1 MKTILLRKANILF
14 LAFITTFSVQAQG
27 TSDTDDDTMKTIRIE
42 FNNVDGPEVHREL
55 ELSFSDYTTD
65 DYDLEYDVKN
75 LNVYGDDLNLS
86 LNGEPMVAQA
96 YAPITEDKEVP
107 LLFRASGSYTYYIQ
121 LTDTENLAQQDVHIK
136 DNLLGTYF
144 DLRSGERYE
153 FSSIAGE
160 FPNRFQIVFKQQ
172 SVTLSQADYKI
183 EGLNVV
189 YAINTSN
196 LVISNA
202 KNKTIISV
210 ELYNI
215 FGQSVYTN
223 RNSNQDNST
232 RIQLNNLSTGA
243 YIVQLITEDNGVLT
257 KKIIVQ

>member
-1 MKTILLRKANILF
+1 MKTILLKKANILF
-14 LAFITTFSVQAQG
+14 LAFIACFSAQAQG
-27 TSDTDDDTMKTIRIE
+27 TADTEDDTMKKIRIE
-42 FNNVDGPEVHREL
+42 FNNVDGPDVHREL

-75 LNVYGDDLNLS
+75 LSVFSDDLNLS

-96 YAPITEDKEVP
+96 YAPITEDKEVA

-121 LTDTENLAQQDVHIK
+121 IKDTENLEGQDVHIK

-144 DLRSGERYE
+144 DLRSGERFE
-153 FSSIAGE
+153 FSSEAGD

-172 SVTLSQADYKI
+172 SVTLSQTDYKI

-189 YAINTSN
+189 YAINSGN

-202 KNKTIISV
+202 KNKSIKSI

-215 FGQSVYTN
+215 FGQSVYAN

-243 YIVQLITEDNGVLT
+243 YIVQLVTEDNGLLT
-257 KKIIVQ
+257 KKIIIQ